1 MKYESLNKIYHKR
14 PNSHDQIY
22 IERYNSSMTRHFNFQ
37 IQEYNHRNKF
47 QAFFCYTEDFAML
60 MEEIYQKHEDLLQ
73 ALDSVPSLVMEQFLL
88 SSIVDEVRAT
98 SDIEGIDIRSFY
110 DEFAHKEIAAEN
122 PINKL
127 DGKLFRKD
135 SVDITSTAGKIIHRG
150 IYPEEKRRR
159 YVKVPVRKLSWIRRK
174 QLPG

>member
-22 IERYNSSMTRHFNFQ
+22 IERYNSSTTRHFNFQ

-47 QAFFCYTEDFAML
+47 QAFFCYTEDFAIL

-88 SSIVDEVRAT
+88 SSIVNEGVRRVT
-98 SDIEGIDIRSFY
+98 SKGLISD
-110 DEFAHKEIAAEN
+110 
-122 PINKL
+122 
-127 DGKLFRKD
+127 LFMTNSLTKKSRK
-135 SVDITSTAGKIIHRG
+135 K
-150 IYPEEKRRR
+150 
-159 YVKVPVRKLSWIRRK
+159 
-174 QLPG
+174 